1 MAKKILINLN
11 TSWNIYNFRLSLIKS
26 LQSKGYEVI
35 ALAPND
41 NYVDE
46 IESIGVKCYNVFL
59 KQKGTNP
66 ITDFYL
72 FIQYLKL
79 FNKIKPDII
88 LSYTIKPNVYG
99 NFAANILNIPT
110 VNNISGLGTLF
121 IKTTLTS
128 HIGKILYKL
137 SLKSSAH
144 VFFQNNNDLE
154 LFLQLKLVN
163 SLKSSVI
170 PGSGVDTTKFKQNKN
185 TNRGRKFLFV
195 GRLIGDKGVFEY
207 LEAAT
212 KILKEYPNV
221 EFLLAGELGYNN
233 KTALTK
239 IQLDRYTEFNSHI
252 IYLGKTDNMFSLLQ
266 SIDVMV
272 LPSYREGLSKSLVEA
287 ASMSLPIITTD
298 VPGCND
304 VVKNE
309 YNGFICELKSIESL
323 KQSIKKI
330 IELSPEKRNEMG
342 INGRK
347 IAISKFD
354 KNIVIQHYLKVIK
367 TILK

>member
-1 MAKKILINLN
+1 MKKKILINLN
-11 TSWNIYNFRLSLIKS
+11 TSWNIYNFRLGLIKS
-26 LQSKGYEVI
+26 LQSKGYEI
-35 ALAPND
+35 ISLAPKD
-41 NYVDE
+41 KYVIE
-46 IESIGVKCYNVFL
+46 LESIGVKCYHIFL
-59 KQKGTNP
+59 NQKGTNP
-66 ITDFYL
+66 FTDFIL
-72 FIQYLKL
+72 FIKYLKL
-79 FNKIKPDII
+79 FNKIKPDLI
-88 LSYTIKPNVYG
+88 LSYTIKPNIYG

-121 IKTTLTS
+121 IKTNFIS
-128 HIGKILYKL
+128 CIGKLLYKL

-144 VFFQNNNDLE
+144 VFFQNNIDLE
-154 LFLQLKLVN
+154 LFLQSNLVN
-163 SLKSSVI
+163 CSKSTVI
-170 PGSGVDTTKFKQNKN
+170 PGSGVNTAMFKQNKN
-185 TNRGRKFLFV
+185 TNRGQKFLFV

-212 KILKEYPNV
+212 KILEEYPNV

-239 IQLDRYTEFNSHI
+239 TQLDRYTDFNPQI
-252 IYLGKTDNMFSLLQ
+252 KYLGKTDNMFSLLQ

-309 YNGFICELKSIESL
+309 YNGFICEVKSIESL

-330 IELSPEKRNEMG
+330 IELSAEKRNKMG

-354 KNIVIQHYLKVIK
+354 ENIVIQHYLKVIK